1 MRHPPKLG
9 WKLLIVA
16 ASATAALAI
25 GLSAQ
30 AATAPVDLQALLTN
44 ALSALT

>member
-1 MRHPPKLG
+1 MLV

-16 ASATAALAI
+16 TSAGAALAL

-30 AATAPVDLQALLTN
+30 AAASSDLQALLAG
-44 ALSALT
+44 ALGVAS

>member
-1 MRHPPKLG
+1 MLV

-16 ASATAALAI
+16 ASATAALAL

-30 AATAPVDLQALLTN
+30 AATEGLDLQALLTD
-44 ALSALT
+44 AIGAIS